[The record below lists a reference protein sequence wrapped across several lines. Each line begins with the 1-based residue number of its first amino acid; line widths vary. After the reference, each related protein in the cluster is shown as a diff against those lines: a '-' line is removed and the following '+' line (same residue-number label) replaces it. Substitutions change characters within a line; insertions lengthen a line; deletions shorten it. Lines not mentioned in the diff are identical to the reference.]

1 MRRNDLAETVLIS
14 GAHREKWSGRII
26 FKLLT
31 QRQSNFWVRIKR
43 GYGCGTERID
53 GTDMRIKRGADMRIK
68 RGADMRIKR
77 GWVVFCAN

>member
-1 MRRNDLAETVLIS
+1 MFGGKTRYFQ
-14 GAHREKWSGRII
+14 GK
-26 FKLLT
+26 KLL
-31 QRQSNFWVRIKR
+31 NKGVRIKR

>member
-1 MRRNDLAETVLIS
+1 MQNKYKNHYSIN
-14 GAHREKWSGRII
+14 GR
-26 FKLLT
+26 
-31 QRQSNFWVRIKR
+31 VRIKR

-77 GWVVFCAN
+77 GADMRIKRG

>member
-1 MRRNDLAETVLIS
+1 MWALHIETK
-14 GAHREKWSGRII
+14 G
-26 FKLLT
+26 
-31 QRQSNFWVRIKR
+31 VRIKH